1 MTKIGILPNSEKDI
15 NLEYTKSIVLWLLK
29 KGYKPYIMSEFSKII
44 EGCIYLDN
52 IQAICKESDFVV
64 ILGGD
69 GTILHKS
76 SICALYN
83 TPLIGINLGTLGY
96 LTDVDKVAGQVALEK
111 IFNKEYVI
119 ERRMMLEACIE
130 GEDITNPNIALNDIC
145 IIRGALSKIITV
157 KLEINKQYIDTYK
170 ADGIIIASPS
180 GSTAYNFS
188 AGGPVIKPD
197 LDLMVITPICP
208 HKVYS
213 RSSVVSGDDIISIHT
228 EGNSNDDV
236 LISVDGKNNI
246 SLKKGQT
253 LNISKSKYYTSIIRT
268 NNLGFYD
275 ILRKKFSI
283 L

>member
-1 MTKIGILPNSEKDI
+1 MTKIGILPNKDKDI
-15 NLEYTKSIVLWLLK
+15 NLDYTKNIVLWLLE
-29 KGYKPYIMSEFSKII
+29 KGYKPYILSEFSNII
-44 EGCIYLDN
+44 KGCIYFENMQDL
-52 IQAICKESDFVV
+52 CKESDFVV
-64 ILGGD
+64 VLGGD
-69 GTILHKS
+69 GTLLHKA
-76 SICALYN
+76 SICALFN

-96 LTDVDKVAGQVALEK
+96 LTDVDKASWQVALEK
-111 IFNKEYVI
+111 IFNNQYVI
-119 ERRMMLEACIE
+119 ERRMMLEAHIR
-130 GEDITNPNIALNDIC
+130 GEDSNFSNIALNDIC
-145 IIRGALSKIITV
+145 IIRGPLSKIITV

-213 RSSVVSGDDIISIHT
+213 RSSVVSGDDIVSIHIDD
-228 EGNSNDDV
+228 NSNDDV
-236 LISVDGKNNI
+236 LIAVDGKNNI

-275 ILRKKFSI
+275 ILRNKFSI
-283 L
+283 S